1 MPRCWPGNDD
11 RRGPVTALRIP
22 GGPLLSSGVCAI
34 LNLQVGPQ
42 CRLAYKQLL
51 YRLGVEKMDALI
63 TEDRFIHDIPGCI
76 IYVRKKRGEELQD
89 VHFYKLEKGDIV
101 ERVSASSGR
110 LEVDSAARKA
120 FIILTNAFVE
130 KRFAAEDHGT
140 GENNQTN
147 APAIPS
153 GKHSW
158 IPSYAEEYSP
168 PEPLDLAP
176 KKETERPAKLSE
188 MTYRQLRSEID
199 SLEAHGIDITPA
211 MVQLQRGVAFSFASF
226 GFALIGIP
234 LGVRA
239 HRRETTIGIALAL
252 ALVLIYYTFLVLGQ
266 SLETRPEFMPYLIVW
281 LPNFLFQAVGAL
293 LLWHANRRG

>member
-1 MPRCWPGNDD
+1 MRTLHIYLTRQVLMTLVMTVAVFTFVLLLGNVLREIFALLVNRQATLLVVLQAVALLIPYVLVFAVPMGILAATLLVFGRFSADQELTAA
-11 RRGPVTALRIP
+11 RASGISLVSLVTPILVL
-22 GGPLLSSGVCAI
+22 GLLSSGVCAI

-130 KRFAAEDHGT
+130 KRFVAEDHGT

-147 APAIPS
+147 ALATPS

-158 IPSYAEEYSP
+158 
-168 PEPLDLAP
+168 
-176 KKETERPAKLSE
+176 
-188 MTYRQLRSEID
+188 
-199 SLEAHGIDITPA
+199 
-211 MVQLQRGVAFSFASF
+211 
-226 GFALIGIP
+226 
-234 LGVRA
+234 
-239 HRRETTIGIALAL
+239 
-252 ALVLIYYTFLVLGQ
+252 
-266 SLETRPEFMPYLIVW
+266 
-281 LPNFLFQAVGAL
+281 
-293 LLWHANRRG
+293 